1 MNKFCERLKEAM
13 ELKNISQ
20 TELCLRTGIPKSA
33 MSQYVSG
40 AFIPKQDRTYLI
52 AQALDISESWL
63 MGYDVPMEKLKI
75 EPDVIEAIKN
85 LNTNIKLSEIPLVKI
100 SEKPLTVK
108 NLKKIDFANKIDN
121 FDYKKFAE
129 NYKKFMETFRPE
141 ILEYY
146 NQLNDEGKKEATK
159 RVKELTY
166 LPDYKK

>member
-63 MGYDVPMEKLKI
+63 MGYDVPMEKIKI
-75 EPDVIEAIKN
+75 EPEVIEAIKN
-85 LNTNIKLSEIPLVKI
+85 LNTDIKLSEIPLVKI
-100 SEKPLTVK
+100 SEKPLT
-108 NLKKIDFANKIDN
+108 LKKIENRDLKN

-129 NYKKFMETFRPE
+129 SYKKFMEAFRPE

-146 NQLNDEGKKEATK
+146 NQLNDEGKREATK